1 MYLDLL
7 VLGATEFLASLF
19 SKVVFRVFSR
29 RTSLLLTNLFM
40 LLCFFFLLIFTAENT
55 QTRYVVTISTRAA
68 LQILFNLL
76 KVATLEHFPTET
88 RGTCLS
94 VCMSAGLLSGLA
106 LPWIEGLST
115 NMILMIILIYASA
128 SAASIFVRETDKE
141 EGLRNIY
148 EEIYHVEPEFPI

>member
-40 LLCFFFLLIFTAENT
+40 LLCFFFLLIFTPDNT

-68 LQILFNLL
+68 LQILYNLL
-76 KVATLEHFPTET
+76 TVASLEHFPTET
-88 RGTCLS
+88 RATCLS
-94 VCMSAGLLSGLA
+94 LCMSAGLLSGVA
-106 LPWIEGLST
+106 LPWINDGLST
-115 NMILMIILIYASA
+115 NMILMIYASA
-128 SAASIFVRETDKE
+128 SAASVFVRETEKE
-141 EGLRNIY
+141 EGLRNTY
-148 EEIYHVEPEFPI
+148 EEIYPAE